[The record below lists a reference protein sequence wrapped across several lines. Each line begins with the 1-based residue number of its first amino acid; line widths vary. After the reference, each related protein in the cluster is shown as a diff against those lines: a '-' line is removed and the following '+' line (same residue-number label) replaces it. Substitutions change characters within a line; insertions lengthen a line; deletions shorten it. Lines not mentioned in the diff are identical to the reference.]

1 MEQLAVITALL
12 GSLGVGTTIGQYVAG
27 GRDRREV
34 RSSALTALSAVEL
47 ARFVPS
53 PGTLH
58 DAVRDLEAACLV
70 ARVSRVAVDRYTSSV
85 YEMHRHCDLQDS
97 GDDDIGF
104 FINPSDE
111 ESNELDRLARV
122 SAEDIVAL
130 LWSPWFARSRQALRR
145 ISRR

>member
-1 MEQLAVITALL
+1 M
-12 GSLGVGTTIGQYVAG
+12 
-27 GRDRREV
+27 
-34 RSSALTALSAVEL
+34 
-47 ARFVPS
+47 
-53 PGTLH
+53 H